1 LLLQLMSQ
9 AMWNNNL
16 YRRSD
21 GEVLAVLVLTCLA
34 LQSFG

>member
-1 LLLQLMSQ
+1 
-9 AMWNNNL
+9 MWNNNL

-34 LQSFG
+34 WQSFG